1 MIHEGSPRNVQ
12 RLRRTP
18 LLLPEM
24 QRVMYINSM
33 AHLQA
38 VTSRTSPL
46 ALRIK
51 RLASRH
57 LGLWLAL
64 AVGAALKVVLL
75 ATGSVGFHADEAV
88 IGLMARHIL
97 QGAHPTFFYGQS
109 YMGALDAYLV
119 ALSFL
124 IFGQRVLAIRV
135 VQVALYLGTL
145 TTTYL
150 LTYRLSGAYRA
161 AGAAALLVAMPPVLV
176 SVYTTAT
183 LGDYGETLLL
193 NNLLLLIGWGILSRR
208 RDGAGWWLLMGL
220 LAGLGWWSMALI
232 ITALLPLG
240 VIGLWRLRRALP
252 PVKVALLIGGFAI
265 GAGPW
270 IAAVVADPAAI
281 FGELFGVRF
290 GQALAEGGG
299 GSLAERALS
308 LVAFNLPALFG
319 LRPPWAL
326 EWIALPL
333 GLAIAALYVFILW
346 QAARR
351 ILRQGAGGE
360 RLSLLGG
367 WGVLIAAFLFS
378 PFGSDPTGR
387 YLLPLYPL
395 LAILSGEWL
404 GDVAWHWKRPSG
416 RWAAPALL
424 GVILAYNLG
433 GTVQAMVKNP
443 PGLTTQFSAITHIP
457 NEYDDDL
464 IAFLDAAGEDRGYS
478 TYWVAYRL
486 AFLTGERIILAPL
499 LPYKVDMR
507 YTTYDLRYLP
517 HLEAVQAAEHVVYV
531 TANHP
536 MLDAA
541 LRERF
546 AALGVSYQETQVGP
560 YTVFYDLS
568 RPVGPEEAVP
578 YREIQGREIP
588 KP

>member
-1 MIHEGSPRNVQ
+1 MRHV
-12 RLRRTP
+12 
-18 LLLPEM
+18 
-24 QRVMYINSM
+24 VYISDM
-33 AHLQA
+33 ARLQA
-38 VTSRTSPL
+38 ITSTTSSL
-46 ALRIK
+46 ALWIEQS
-51 RLASRH
+51 ASRH
-57 LGLWLAL
+57 KGLWLAL
-64 AVGAALKVVLL
+64 AVGVALKVVLL

-124 IFGQRVLAIRV
+124 VFGPGVLAIRI
-135 VQVALYLGTL
+135 VQIVLYLGTL
-145 TTTYL
+145 ITTYL
-150 LTYRLSGAYRA
+150 LAYRLSGTRRA
-161 AGAAALLVAMPPVLV
+161 AGAAALLVALPPVLV

-183 LGDYGETLLL
+183 LGDYGEILLL
-193 NNLLLLIGWGILSRR
+193 NNLLLLLGWGILNGR
-208 RDGAGWWLLMGL
+208 RDGAGWWLLVGL
-220 LAGLGWWSMALI
+220 LAGLGWWSMSLI
-232 ITALLPLG
+232 VTALLPLG
-240 VIGLWRLRRALP
+240 VIGLWRLRRTLP
-252 PVKVALLIGGFAI
+252 LGKAALLMLGFAA

-270 IAAVVADPAAI
+270 IAAVAADPAAI
-281 FGELFGVRF
+281 FTELFGVRF
-290 GQALAEGGG
+290 GQALAQAGSGG
-299 GSLAERALS
+299 LAERALS

-333 GLAIAALYVFILW
+333 GMPIVALYLFILW

-351 ILRQGAGGE
+351 TLRQGAGGE
-360 RLSLLGG
+360 RLTLLGG

-404 GDVAWHWKRPSG
+404 GSVAWHWKRPSG

-424 GVILAYNLG
+424 GMILAYNLG

-464 IAFLDAAGEDRGYS
+464 IAFLDAVGEDRGYS

-486 AFLTGERIILAPL
+486 AFLTGERIILVPL
-499 LPYKVDMR
+499 LPYKADMR

-517 HLEAVQAAEHVVYV
+517 HLEAVRAAEHVVYV

-536 MLDAA
+536 LLDAV

-546 AALGVSYQETQVGP
+546 AALGVSYREAQIGP
-560 YTVFYDLS
+560 YTVFYHLS

-578 YREIQGREIP
+578 YREVQGREIP
-588 KP
+588 EP